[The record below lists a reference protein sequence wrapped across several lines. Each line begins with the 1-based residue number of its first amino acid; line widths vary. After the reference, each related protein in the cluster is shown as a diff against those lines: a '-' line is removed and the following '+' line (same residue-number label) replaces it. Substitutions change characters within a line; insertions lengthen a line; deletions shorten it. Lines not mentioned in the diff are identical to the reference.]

1 MTNLKPVL
9 VGIGCL
15 LAVSATAQ
23 STDESSLSRS
33 LELPAHTALQ
43 SLMGRN
49 ETELAPLTTDG
60 CSGGLSQVWA
70 LVAENF
76 PDFQETHADEPP
88 WQGCCV
94 THDRAYHNAGGAQDA
109 AASYSAR
116 LRADEILRSCVIDTA
131 DARMDDLVAL
141 YDVDE
146 DQVRAAYNTIAGAM
160 YLAVRFGGAP
170 CSGLPWRWG
179 YGYPQC
185 SVLTGAFD

>member
-1 MTNLKPVL
+1 MTSRKPH
-9 VGIGCL
+9 
-15 LAVSATAQ
+15 LAVVMWLIAGPVAAQ

-33 LELPAHTALQ
+33 LELPAHAALQ
-43 SLMGRN
+43 SLISRN
-49 ETELAPLTTDG
+49 ETDLAPFTTDG

-76 PDFQETHADEPP
+76 PDFHETHADEPP

-109 AASYSAR
+109 ATSYSAR
-116 LRADEILRSCVIDTA
+116 LHADEILRGCVIQTA
-131 DARMDDLVAL
+131 DARMDDLMSL

-179 YGYPQC
+179 FGYPQC
-185 SVLTGAFD
+185 TVLTGALD